1 MRVEVMKNVLGSNE
15 AAAESNRSFWDE
27 RGMLALDFMGSP
39 GSGKTSVLE
48 QLVRELVHRG
58 RSMRVIEGDI
68 ASDNDARRIEAAGA
82 EAFQINTGGACHLH
96 AAMVSRA
103 LQQLDLEGV
112 EIIFIENVGNLV
124 CPTAFK
130 LGAHFRI
137 VVASVPEGDDKP
149 EKYPVAFRDAD
160 AIILNKTDLLP
171 YLVFEADH
179 FWELAEQLN
188 SSAPQFNISC
198 TTAEGIPALCDF
210 IETALRKLTPA

>member
-103 LQQLDLEGV
+103 LQQLDLGGV

-171 YLVFEADH
+171 YLPFDADR

-188 SSAPQFNISC
+188 SSAPRFNISC
-198 TTAEGIPALCDF
+198 TTGEGMTALCDF
-210 IETALRKLTPA
+210 VETALRKLTGL

>member
-1 MRVEVMKNVLGSNE
+1 MRVEVMKNVLGSN
-15 AAAESNRSFWDE
+15 ATAAESNRSFWNQH
-27 RGMLALDFMGSP
+27 GMLALDLMGSP
-39 GSGKTSVLE
+39 GSGKTSILE
-48 QLVRELVHRG
+48 QLVRELTGRG
-58 RSMRVIEGDI
+58 RSMRVIEGDV

-96 AAMVSRA
+96 AAMVARA
-103 LQQLDLEGV
+103 LQQLDLAGV
-112 EIIFIENVGNLV
+112 EIILIENVGNLV

-160 AIILNKTDLLP
+160 VIILNKTDLLP
-171 YLVFEADH
+171 HLAFDADH
-179 FWELAEQLN
+179 FWDLAEQLN

-198 TTAEGIPALCDF
+198 TTGEGIEALCNFVDS
-210 IETALRKLTPA
+210 ELAKLTHG